1 MRFHERSKI
10 MAEGL
15 DIEQFELEIRD
26 LESFNVLFNL
36 ITWKVLK
43 RYKRERINSTV
54 VSDKA

>member
-1 MRFHERSKI
+1 MRFHERNKI
-10 MAEGL
+10 MEKRL

-26 LESFNVLFNL
+26 LESLNVLFNL